1 MTSKWPSVKLK
12 DISTF
17 DRGLTYAKSDE
28 TDESSKIVLRAT
40 NIDLGSGKLDLSEL
54 KYLRDS
60 FDFPSSKLVKPGSI
74 IICTASG
81 SKSHLG
87 KAALIDQDYGY
98 AFGGFMGQL
107 TPSAK
112 LDPKYFYFNLI
123 GSSYLRFIDALT
135 DGSNINNLKFSDL
148 GEFEFPLPPL
158 DEQKRIVA
166 KLDEALGD
174 LDRLML
180 IENKASLESQSL
192 SRLLMSR
199 AFEPEDSEGINFY
212 QKRFGDLVT
221 LIRGPFGG
229 SITKKMFVEKGFAV
243 YEQKHAIRN
252 QFSEF
257 RYFITQEKYEE
268 LERFAVSPGD
278 LIMSC
283 AGTIGEVAQVPDGS
297 PPGVINQAL
306 MLIKPSAEIHS
317 GYIKKYLMSATFQK
331 ALQDGAKGSALKNA
345 ASVSTLKEINIP
357 LPSLADQERIV
368 KTLDDTEGLF
378 AAEEE
383 RRVARKN
390 ELDRLRKAVLKS
402 AFTGEF

>member
-1 MTSKWPSVKLK
+1 MKLGELLKVQNGFAFDSNLFSFETGMQLIRIRDLKDGRRTETKYTGNFKPEYIVKKGDFLIGMDGEFRCAEWLGEPSLLNQRVCRLLDFDDRLDRRFLYYGINKFLK
-12 DISTF
+12 DIEDVTSFATV
-17 DRGLTYAKSDE
+17 KHI
-28 TDESSKIVLRAT
+28 SSRQILR
-40 NIDLGSGKLDLSEL
+40 I
-54 KYLRDS
+54 
-60 FDFPSSKLVKPGSI
+60 
-74 IICTASG
+74 
-81 SKSHLG
+81 
-87 KAALIDQDYGY
+87 
-98 AFGGFMGQL
+98 
-107 TPSAK
+107 
-112 LDPKYFYFNLI
+112 
-123 GSSYLRFIDALT
+123 
-135 DGSNINNLKFSDL
+135 
-148 GEFEFPLPPL
+148 EFPLPPL

-174 LDRLML
+174 LDRLLL
-180 IENKASLESQSL
+180 IESKASLESQSL
-192 SRLLMSR
+192 SRLLRSR
-199 AFEPEDSEGINFY
+199 AFEPEDSEGINFH

-306 MLIKPSAEIHS
+306 MLIKPSAEIYS

-331 ALQDGAKGSALKNA
+331 ALQEGAKGSALKNA

-368 KTLDDTEGLF
+368 KALDDTEVLF
-378 AAEEE
+378 AAGQEC
-383 RRVARKN
+383 RVARKN
-390 ELDRLRKAVLKS
+390 ELDRLRKAMFKS